1 MRRLRAG
8 LTATITGSL
17 LATASLLAIAP
28 AAPALEV
35 DEQTSFVAVPTKAK
49 LINYRWYAFEGG
61 AVMYVVMELPPGA
74 QAGLGGISLE
84 QIRGVRP
91 AFYYGAIQPTAFL
104 GTPRRQGAAVP
115 VSASFSNE
123 ARSVAI
129 SFPDPVPA
137 GSTVTVAFKLGVNP
151 PADLY
156 VYSISATPWGPNP
169 IEQDVGVVQMSILD
183 NGGI

>member
-8 LTATITGSL
+8 LTATITSSL

-115 VSASFSNE
+115 
-123 ARSVAI
+123 
-129 SFPDPVPA
+129 A